1 MDGAGLCHQF
11 LVLFD
16 LLLRA
21 VNGKHARIVVLK
33 PVVGSIVHK
42 GWAYQHHVVELAS
55 KRASQ
60 LVNKVLGFAGG
71 CRAHDQCFKRN
82 VVFVRLYFNVA
93 KTRAVCP

>member
-16 LLLRA
+16 LLRA
-21 VNGKHARIVVLK
+21 VNGKHARIA
-33 PVVGSIVHK
+33 VVGFVVDK

-60 LVNKVLGFAGG
+60 LVNEVLGFAGG

-82 VVFVRLYFNVA
+82 VVWVHLYFNVA

>member
-16 LLLRA
+16 LFLRA

-42 GWAYQHHVVELAS
+42 GWAYQHHVVDLAS

-82 VVFVRLYFNVA
+82 VVLVRLYINVA

>member
-21 VNGKHARIVVLK
+21 VNGKHAQIAVLK
-33 PVVGSIVHK
+33 PFVGFVVDK
-42 GWAYQHHVVELAS
+42 GWAYQHHFELAS

-60 LVNKVLGFAGG
+60 LVNEALGFAGG

-82 VVFVRLYFNVA
+82 VVWVHLYFNIA
-93 KTRAVCP
+93 QTRAVCP